1 MKGYPMGYSR
11 NMGRATGLITFVF
24 VVAILASP
32 AAAQDANWVAPITDF
47 LETLTTGLGQLGSA
61 VLGIGIIAIGLWAS
75 WTGRMDWPRFGFAL
89 VGGILVMLGPTLV
102 TNLFG

>member
-1 MKGYPMGYSR
+1 MGYSR

-61 VLGIGIIAIGLWAS
+61 VLGIGIIAIGFWAS
-75 WTGRMDWPRFGFAL
+75 WTGRRSRFGGMRSH
-89 VGGILVMLGPTLV
+89 GGNQRQPNCLH
-102 TNLFG
+102 